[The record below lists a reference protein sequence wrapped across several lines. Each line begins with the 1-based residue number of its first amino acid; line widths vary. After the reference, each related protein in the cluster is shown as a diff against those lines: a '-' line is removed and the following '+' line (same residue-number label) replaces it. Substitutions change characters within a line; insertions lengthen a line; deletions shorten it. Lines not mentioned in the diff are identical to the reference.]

1 MGFKV
6 RLSHLVMPGKYDEM
20 VEWFRVQDKK
30 RSENDSDYRPPKR
43 YINQFGETFRVE
55 CEFMYDTLSID
66 PLLCRVTNQQEF
78 STFIVPGS
86 TTMDVWKEI
95 D

>member
-6 RLSHLVMPGKYDEM
+6 RLSHLIVPGKYEEM
-20 VEWFRVQDKK
+20 AEWFRIQDKQ
-30 RSENDSDYRPPKR
+30 RSENDSNYRPPKR
-43 YINQFGETFRVE
+43 YINQFGESFRVE
-55 CEFMYDTLSID
+55 CEFIFDDLPSD
-66 PLLCRVTNQQEF
+66 PLVYGVTNQQDF
-78 STFIVPGS
+78 FTFIVPGS

>member
-1 MGFKV
+1 MGFKA

-20 VEWFRVQDKK
+20 AEWFRVQDKK
-30 RSENDSDYRPPKR
+30 RREDDSDYRPPKR
-43 YINQFGETFRVE
+43 YINQFGESFRVE
-55 CEFMYDTLSID
+55 CEFMFDTLPSD
-66 PLLCRVTNQQEF
+66 PLVYGVTNQQEF
-78 STFIVPGS
+78 FTFIVPGS

>member
-6 RLSHLVMPGKYDEM
+6 RLSHLIVPGKYEEM
-20 VEWFRVQDKK
+20 AEWFRIQDKQ
-30 RSENDSDYRPPKR
+30 RSENDSNYRTLKR
-43 YINQFGETFRVE
+43 YINQFGESFRVE
-55 CEFMYDTLSID
+55 CEFMFDDLPSD
-66 PLLCRVTNQQEF
+66 PLVYGVTNQQEF
-78 STFIVPGS
+78 FTFIVPGS